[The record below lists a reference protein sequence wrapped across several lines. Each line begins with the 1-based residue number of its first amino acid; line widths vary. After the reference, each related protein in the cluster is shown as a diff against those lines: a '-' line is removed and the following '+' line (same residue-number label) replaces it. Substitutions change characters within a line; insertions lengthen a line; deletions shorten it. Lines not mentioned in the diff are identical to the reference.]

1 MSTYGDA
8 EELFIDCT
16 WAWFE
21 ENWREALL
29 VSREVDLFSSA
40 LVVWLMI
47 VERLGSRGGLSGA
60 LEALREGEASK
71 VIERVGATKPIRN
84 RSFSGHTGGYSKAR
98 GRLPLEKVTALADVV
113 SAELQKKLTSSRV
126 TGKQPA
132 YFIDGSMFS
141 MERTA
146 ENLSRYAPGRNQY
159 REIHNSQLSAVFAH
173 DVRTGLAL
181 RPEYGAYRG
190 ETAVGE
196 VTLAK
201 RLIERLPERSLLV
214 MDRAFGISQML
225 IAADGLGHEVLV
237 RLSGSRA
244 NRFLS
249 QCKKKGNV
257 DEAVTWV
264 PSADEQ
270 KRLADVLKGS
280 TVEGRFIRHTV
291 KRKGYRDIELLLF
304 TTTQAP
310 VAELL
315 ELYRRRQDIETDFRS
330 LKYTVNLD
338 FMYSK
343 TPDMVEKELILAVA
357 AYNLVRALVARG
369 AKEVGIEPRKISFS
383 RAVSAVRTLGR
394 YSVTETSPAERKR
407 NWQRFLKQLTQI
419 KLPTR
424 ASFRSEPR
432 KIARNKA
439 QWVTMTGTREEERQK
454 LRLLEQ
460 TVKPSRK

>member
-1 MSTYGDA
+1 MTTYGDA
-8 EELFIDCT
+8 EELFIDCS

-21 ENWREALL
+21 ENWKEALV
-29 VSREVDLFSSA
+29 VSREIDLFSSS

-47 VERLGSRGGLSGA
+47 VERLGARGGLSGA
-60 LEALREGEASK
+60 LEALRTGGANK
-71 VIERVGATKPIRN
+71 VVERVGATKPIRN
-84 RSFSGHTGGYSKAR
+84 RSFSDHSGGYSKAR
-98 GRLPLEKVTALADVV
+98 GRLPLEKVTALADAVTG
-113 SAELQKKLTSSRV
+113 ALQEKLTSSKV

-132 YFIDGSMFS
+132 YFIDGSMFT

-159 REIHNSQLSAVFAH
+159 REIHNSQLFAVFAH
-173 DVRTGLAL
+173 DIWTGLAM

-190 ETAVGE
+190 ENAEGE
-196 VTLAK
+196 VVLAK
-201 RLIERLPERSLLV
+201 RLIKRLPEQSLLI

-225 IAADGLGHEVLV
+225 IAAEDEGHEVLARV
-237 RLSGSRA
+237 SRARA

-249 QCKKKGNV
+249 KSKKKGNLDDSV
-257 DEAVTWV
+257 SWV
-264 PSADEQ
+264 PSSEER
-270 KRLADVLKGS
+270 KRLPEALKQS

-304 TTTQAP
+304 TTSKLP

-315 ELYRRRQDIETDFRS
+315 ELYRRRQEIETDFRS

-338 FMYSK
+338 FIYSK

-369 AKEVGIEPRKISFS
+369 AKELGIEPRKISFS
-383 RAVSAVRTLGR
+383 RAVSAVRTLGH
-394 YSVTETSPAERKR
+394 YSLTETSPAERKR
-407 NWQRFLKQLTQI
+407 NWQRFLKQLSQN

-424 ASFRSEPR
+424 ATFRSEPR
-432 KIARNKA
+432 KIARNKS
-439 QWVTMTGTREEERQK
+439 QWTTMTGTREEERNK

-460 TVKPSRK
+460 GVKHSRK